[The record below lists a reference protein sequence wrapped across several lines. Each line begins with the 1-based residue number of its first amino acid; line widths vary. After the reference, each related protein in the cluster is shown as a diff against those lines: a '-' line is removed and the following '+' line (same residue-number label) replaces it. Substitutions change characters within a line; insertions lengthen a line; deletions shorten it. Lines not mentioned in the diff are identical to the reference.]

1 MCSYKKIRPW
11 AVILCICTVLSL
23 LSGCRG
29 DEPTPPQSEDDP
41 ALKTYEPYVMSPP
54 TFTEDDTDY
63 RALAHAVFEGV
74 KTAPTESFQ
83 YEVIENGSVRLTA
96 YTGAGGAVIL
106 PDTIE
111 GKPVTALGEGLFK
124 NSESLTALS
133 IPESVTSIERDLLT
147 GCRTIKVLR
156 TPQLGATRAP
166 EDGFLAYF
174 FGADTYE
181 GMGFKV
187 PTSLDTV
194 ILHDTVTKIAKG
206 AFLDCDRLR
215 MILLPD
221 SLTDVASFAFSGCSQ
236 LHYMPLPASLK
247 TVGDYAFNGC
257 KALISVA
264 FPAAITRIGL
274 GALMG
279 CSALEQIALP
289 FVGESRES
297 KSGHLGYIFG
307 AEAYTW
313 NTGYV
318 PASLKKV
325 TLTEGDVPDY
335 AFYECDRLALVT
347 LPEDCARIGVRAFY
361 GCDVLREMICP
372 STLRTIGDMAFA
384 HCVVLGKVVLG
395 DGLTNIGLQA
405 FYDCFSLVEITLPDS
420 LTTLPA
426 SAFAECKCLKTIT
439 FGASMTSIG
448 KNAFYHCY
456 SLETATGGK
465 TDMTV
470 AEGNGALTRL
480 ASPEQ

>member
-1 MCSYKKIRPW
+1 VTK
-11 AVILCICTVLSL
+11 
-23 LSGCRG
+23 
-29 DEPTPPQSEDDP
+29 D
-41 ALKTYEPYVMSPP
+41 
-54 TFTEDDTDY
+54 
-63 RALAHAVFEGV
+63 
-74 KTAPTESFQ
+74 
-83 YEVIENGSVRLTA
+83 GSIRLTA
-96 YTGAGGAVIL
+96 YTGVGGAVIL

-111 GKPVTALGEGLFK
+111 GKPVTTLGEGLFK

-133 IPESVTSIERDLLT
+133 IPESVTSIEKDLLT

-187 PTSLDTV
+187 STSLDTI

-215 MILLPD
+215 MVLLPD
-221 SLTDVASFAFSGCSQ
+221 TLTDVESFAFFNCSQ
-236 LHYMPLPASLK
+236 LHFMPLPASLK
-247 TVGDYAFNGC
+247 TVGDYAFSGC
-257 KALISVA
+257 KALLSVSFSA
-264 FPAAITRIGL
+264 TVTRIGL
-274 GALMG
+274 GVLMG
-279 CSALEQIALP
+279 CTSLEQVTLP
-289 FVGESRES
+289 FMGENRES
-297 KSGHLGYIFG
+297 KSQHLGYVFG
-307 AEAYTW
+307 AEAYTF

-318 PASLKKV
+318 PESLKKV

-335 AFYECDRLALVT
+335 AFYECDRLALVV
-347 LPEDCARIGVRAFY
+347 LPENCTRIGVRAFY

-372 STLRTIGDMAFA
+372 STLRSIGDMAFA
-384 HCVVLGKVVLG
+384 HCVVLGNVVFS
-395 DGLTNIGLQA
+395 DGLTDIGLQA
-405 FYDCFSLVEITLPDS
+405 FYDCFSLVEIALPDS

-439 FGASMTSIG
+439 FGANMTSIG

-470 AEGNGALTRL
+470 GEGNGALTRL